1 MRVAR
6 WAVRLAGLALALPP
20 GSSASA
26 LAPGPLPVTV
36 EADVRVVLRDGVTL
50 IADVYRPHGDGRY
63 PVLLTRTPYDR
74 RGDLAVGP
82 TLASHGYVVVQQDVR
97 GRYASEGVFD
107 PFRNEAADGYD
118 TVEWAAALP
127 NANERVGMFG
137 GSYVGATQ
145 MLAASANPPHL
156 VAIHPVVTASDYYE
170 GWTYQGGALMQWF
183 TSSWATGLA
192 EDTLQRRAT
201 ALATPPKWVETL
213 PLESY
218 RLLDPPPASELAPY
232 YRDWLAHETADDYWR
247 AVRVKDHY
255 GDMTVKA
262 LHQAGWHD
270 IFSRGSIENYVGM
283 RAGAATAEARAGQR
297 LIVGPWGHTPT
308 LPQGKV
314 GDVAFGE
321 SARIDDLEL
330 LLKWADW
337 SLKGVANEYAT
348 GAPVR
353 LFIMGDN
360 VWRDEQEFP
369 LARARSTRY
378 YLHAAKGA
386 NSAQGDGRLSPTPP
400 RRERADRFEYD
411 PANPV
416 RTLGGRLCCGKAF
429 LPYHPGPA
437 DQRPNESRPD
447 VLVYSTGPLTHD
459 LEVTGFVTAEVWAA
473 TSAVDTDFTAMLV
486 DVNPSGYAR
495 YLADGILRG
504 RYRSSRE
511 RAEPLQPGRIER
523 YEIDLGATANVFKA
537 GHQLRLY
544 VSSSNFPRFDRNLN
558 TGEPVAASTRMVK
571 AQQVVYHD
579 ADHPSALVLP
589 VIPRP

>member
-6 WAVRLAGLALALPP
+6 GMVRFAGTALAL
-20 GSSASA
+20 GLASPA
-26 LAPGPLPVTV
+26 LALTPGPLPVTV
-36 EADVRVVLRDGVTL
+36 EAAVRVLMRDGVAL
-50 IADVYRPHGDGRY
+50 MADVYRPEGHDRY
-63 PVLLTRTPYDR
+63 PVLLIRTPYDR
-74 RGDLAVGP
+74 HEYAVGS
-82 TLASHGYVVVQQDVR
+82 TLASHGYVVVLQDVR
-97 GRYASEGVFD
+97 GRYGSEGVFY

-127 NANERVGMFG
+127 SSNGKVGTFG

-145 MLAASANPPHL
+145 MLAASARPPHL

-183 TSSWATGLA
+183 TSSWTSGLA
-192 EDTLQRRAT
+192 ADTLRRRSAELSSPQT
-201 ALATPPKWVETL
+201 WVETL
-213 PLESY
+213 PIEGY
-218 RLLDPPPASELAPY
+218 RILAPPPASELAPY
-232 YRDWLAHETADDYWR
+232 YRDWLAHEADDDYWR

-255 GDMTVKA
+255 GEMAVKG

-270 IFSRGSIENYVGM
+270 IFSRGSIENYVGLH
-283 RAGAATAEARAGQR
+283 AGAATPEARAGQR

-308 LPQGKV
+308 LAEGKV
-314 GDVAFGE
+314 GDVRFGKDAE
-321 SARIDDLEL
+321 LDEDDM

-353 LFIMGDN
+353 LFIMGEN
-360 VWRDEQEFP
+360 AWRDEAEFP

-378 YLHAAKGA
+378 YLHSARGA
-386 NSAQGDGRLSPTPP
+386 NSAAGDGRLSPSPP
-400 RRERADRFEYD
+400 KREAPDRFDYD

-416 RTLGGRLCCGKAF
+416 RTLGGRLCCGKDF
-429 LPYHPGPA
+429 LPYRPGPA
-437 DQRPNESRPD
+437 DQRPNESRQD
-447 VLVYSTGPLTHD
+447 VLVYSTGPLEKDT
-459 LEVTGFVTAEVWAA
+459 EVTGFVSAEVWAQS
-473 TSAVDTDFTAMLV
+473 SAVDTDFTAMLV
-486 DVNPSGYAR
+486 DVDPSGYAR

-504 RYRSSRE
+504 RYRESRE
-511 RAEPLQPGRIER
+511 RAAPLQPGRIEK
-523 YEIDLGATANVFKA
+523 YEIDLGATGNLFKA

-558 TGEPVAASTRMVK
+558 TGAPLMTGTRMEK
-571 AQQVVYHD
+571 AEQVVFHD
-579 ADHPSALVLP
+579 AAHPSALILP

>member
-1 MRVAR
+1 MGVVRSSS
-6 WAVRLAGLALALPP
+6 RLAGLMVAALA
-20 GSSASA
+20 SSAWA
-26 LAPGPLPVTV
+26 LPAGPLPVTV
-36 EADVRVVLRDGVTL
+36 ESGVKVVMRDGVAL
-50 IADVYRPHGDGRY
+50 IADVYRPEGDGRY

-74 RGDLAVGP
+74 HGDLEAGP
-82 TLASHGYVVVQQDVR
+82 ALASHGYVVVMQDVR
-97 GRYASEGVFD
+97 GRYASEGVFY

-127 NANERVGMFG
+127 NSNGKVGMFG

-145 MLAASANPPHL
+145 MLAAGARPPHL
-156 VAIHPVVTASDYYE
+156 VAINPVVTASDYYE

-192 EDTLQRRAT
+192 QDTLQRSAAAR
-201 ALATPPKWVETL
+201 ATPPAWVETL
-213 PLESY
+213 PVESY
-218 RLLDPPPASELAPY
+218 RLLDPPPVSELAPY
-232 YRDWLAHETADDYWR
+232 YRDWLAHETADHYWR
-247 AVRVKDHY
+247 AVRVKDRY

-262 LHQAGWHD
+262 LHEAGWHD

-283 RAGAATAEARAGQR
+283 RASAATPEARAGQR
-297 LIVGPWGHTPT
+297 LLVGPWGHTAT
-308 LPQGKV
+308 LPEGQV
-314 GDVAFGE
+314 GDVKFGD
-321 SARIDDLEL
+321 AVRLDGDAV

-337 SLKGVANEYAT
+337 ALKGVANEYAT

-353 LFIMGDN
+353 IFVMGEN

-369 LARARSTRY
+369 LARAQATRY

-386 NSAQGDGRLSPTPP
+386 NTAAGDGRLSTDHP
-400 RRERADRFEYD
+400 RKERPDRFQYD

-416 RTLGGRLCCGKAF
+416 RTLGGRLCCGNVQP
-429 LPYHPGPA
+429 PYHPGPY

-447 VLVYSTGPLTHD
+447 VLVYSTGPLAKD
-459 LEVTGFVTAEVWAA
+459 IEVTGFITAEVWAA
-473 TSAVDTDFTAMLV
+473 SSALDTDFTAMLV
-486 DVNPSGYAR
+486 DVDPSGYAR
-495 YLADGILRG
+495 YLADGILRA

-511 RAEPLQPGRIER
+511 RAEPLLPGRIEK
-523 YEIDLGATANVFKA
+523 YAIDLGATANVFKA

-558 TGEPVAASTRMVK
+558 TGEPLATGTRMMK
-571 AQQVVYHD
+571 AEQVVYHD